1 MSQAASAPVK
11 VCVVC
16 KQDVSKKPRVK
27 DPQGRYLCEA
37 CYAETEA
44 KQRAPSALKAVSK
57 PAQPSPSASGT
68 APSKPSSKPAPTDD
82 GVFDS
87 IEQLDGGDAGEFMLP
102 EGYDPSLAL
111 AAATA
116 KPEPAVRVP
125 PPQTKGGKG
134 KKGGPAAEFLCR
146 HCGYNMAGALTMRC
160 PECGKMNMSPKND
173 ALIDTE
179 REVRRNTYL
188 RPVVLTA
195 IGLIGSL
202 IALIAG
208 GVGVEAYVVVFGFWL
223 LSVPVGLLTFWICS
237 LIFLEYDAPFHIT
250 AMRLSG
256 IYACVGILDA
266 IGYAAGMHVFGW
278 ASFGLLILLYMTE
291 LEMERW
297 EAVGMA
303 VAGIV
308 VKWALIIGLAVTAAM
323 IFGAVTGGGGVAAPA
338 PAISTPLSSPSDPSG
353 TVYYDDDG
361 DGKDDVSGNPVPSD
375 AQPVQDPS
383 TAPGDTGE

>member
-27 DPQGRYLCEA
+27 DPHGRYLCEA
-37 CYAETEA
+37 CYAQSEA
-44 KQRAPSALKAVSK
+44 KQKAPAAPKPDVKTAPAAPQSAK
-57 PAQPSPSASGT
+57 PA
-68 APSKPSSKPAPTDD
+68 KPAAADD
-82 GVFDS
+82 PVFDS
-87 IEQLDGGDAGEFMLP
+87 IEQLDEDGAGDMLLP

-125 PPQTKGGKG
+125 PPPSKGGKG

-173 ALIDTE
+173 ALLDTE

-188 RPVVLTA
+188 RPVILTA

-202 IALIAG
+202 IALMVG

-250 AMRLSG
+250 ALRLSG

-278 ASFGLLILLYMTE
+278 ASFGLVILLYMTE

-303 VAGIV
+303 IAGIV
-308 VKWALIIGLAVTAAM
+308 VKWVLFIALAVTAGM
-323 IFGAVTGGGGVAAPA
+323 IFGAVTGGGGVTPPTPA
-338 PAISTPLSSPSDPSG
+338 VSTPLVSPSDPSG

-361 DGKDDVSGNPVPSD
+361 DGKDDVSGNPVPTD
-375 AQPVQDPS
+375 AEPVEDPS
-383 TAPGDTGE
+383 TTPDSGGGDGSGGD